1 MQPGAWKNVFIKEVR
16 KALIHLYDPAAL
28 RHSPLVPLFNLK
40 NSTDIPSELRE
51 KLNRSIE
58 ALRPKTDIPSESN
71 AWRLYNILYYRFT
84 EQSPQS
90 EVASDLALGIRQ
102 LRRQEKIA
110 LEMLSEYLWSEY
122 NLDED
127 QAAGFLSLIPVDRTE
142 IGDRMPSR
150 DEELDWLD
158 RNTPFEE
165 FDIRE
170 ILQDV
175 LRKLNPIFVEQGMA
189 ISVDVITQPA
199 RVNGKSTEIRQAV
212 MNLLS
217 VAAFF
222 AYEGQIF
229 VEIDKPDQKGFLHLG
244 IRTTTGATR
253 SMDNKKAEDLKIAS
267 RLIQLS
273 RGELIIQ
280 QSPEKDRPFIAEIV
294 LLSNEQIQVVALD
307 DNVDTLELLKRY
319 LSDTRYNFIGTSNPS
334 IFFSQIESEIPDVII
349 LDVMLPGIDG
359 WEILGRLR
367 ENPRTQ
373 RVPVIISTILHQEQ
387 LAIVLGATE
396 FIHKPI
402 NREKLILQLDRLIDL
417 GLKKQ
422 HSSS

>member
-1 MQPGAWKNVFIKEVR
+1 MQTGHSKNLFIKEVR
-16 KALIHLYDPAAL
+16 RALIHLYDPAAL
-28 RHSPLVPLFNLK
+28 RHSPLVSLFNLED
-40 NSTDIPSELRE
+40 SADIPSSLRE

-58 ALRPKTDIPSESN
+58 ALRPKTDIPTESN

-84 EQSPQS
+84 EQSSQS

-110 LEMLSEYLWSEY
+110 LEMLSEYLWSE
-122 NLDED
+122 NDIREEQVAEL
-127 QAAGFLSLIPVDRTE
+127 FSIIPDDKPLT
-142 IGDRMPSR
+142 DNRMPSR

-165 FDIRE
+165 FDIQE

-175 LRKLNPIFVEQGMA
+175 LKKINPIFLEQGV
-189 ISVDVITQPA
+189 SVFVNVSAPLVGI
-199 RVNGKSTEIRQAV
+199 NGKSTAIRQAL

-217 VAAFF
+217 VAAYF
-222 AYEGQIF
+222 AFRGQIYI
-229 VEIDKPDQKGFLHLG
+229 EINKPEQKGFIHLG
-244 IRTTTGATR
+244 IRTVTRTTR
-253 SMDNKKAEDLKIAS
+253 SIDNKKTEDLKIAS
-267 RLIQLS
+267 RLIHLS
-273 RGELIIQ
+273 RGELLYP
-280 QSPEKDRPFIAEIV
+280 QSPEENLPFSVEIV
-294 LLSNEQIQVVALD
+294 LATCETIQVMALD
-307 DNVDTLELLKRY
+307 DNVDTLELLNRY
-319 LSDTRYNFIGTSNPS
+319 LANTRYELNGTSNPNL
-334 IFFSQIESEIPDVII
+334 FFSQIEVEIPDIII

-367 ENPRTQ
+367 ENPKTQ

-402 NREKLILQLDRLIDL
+402 NREKLLLQLDRLIGL
-417 GLKKQ
+417 GLKRP
-422 HSSS
+422 HLPS

>member
-1 MQPGAWKNVFIKEVR
+1 MQPGHWKNLLIKEVR
-16 KALIHLYDPAAL
+16 RALIHLYDPAAL
-28 RHSPLVPLFNLK
+28 RHSPLVSLFHLE
-40 NSTDIPSELRE
+40 NSADIPSALRE
-51 KLNRSIE
+51 KLNHSIE
-58 ALRPKTDIPSESN
+58 ALRPKTDIPPESN

-84 EQSPQS
+84 EQSSQS

-102 LRRQEKIA
+102 LRRQEKTA
-110 LEMLSEYLWSEY
+110 LELLSDYLWSE
-122 NLDED
+122 NKIREE
-127 QAAGFLSLIPVDRTE
+127 QAAEVFSITPDEKLLAD
-142 IGDRMPSR
+142 DRMPSR

-158 RNTPFEE
+158 RNTAFEE
-165 FDIRE
+165 FDIQE

-175 LRKLNPIFVEQGMA
+175 RRKLNPIFVEQEV
-189 ISVDVITQPA
+189 SVFVDVPTQL
-199 RVNGKSTEIRQAV
+199 VSINGKSIAIRQAL

-222 AYEGQIF
+222 AYRGRIY
-229 VEIDKPDQKGFLHLG
+229 IDINKPEQKGFINLT
-244 IRTTTGATR
+244 IRAETR
-253 SMDNKKAEDLKIAS
+253 ISRSIDNKKIEDLKIAS

-273 RGELIIQ
+273 RGELVFQ
-280 QSPEKDRPFIAEIV
+280 QNPEENLSFSAEIV
-294 LLSNEQIQVVALD
+294 LTSSENIQVMALD

-319 LSDTRYNFIGTSNPS
+319 LAGTRYELYSTSNPS
-334 IFFSQIESEIPDVII
+334 FFFSQIESEIPDILI

-367 ENPRTQ
+367 ENPKTQ
-373 RVPVIISTILHQEQ
+373 RVPVIISTILQQEQ

-402 NREKLILQLDRLIDL
+402 NREKLLLQLDRLIGL

-422 HSSS
+422 HLSS